1 MRKDYIA
8 DLQKYADANDAK
20 MDYTSI
26 SNSIHNDL
34 FRGHTLPRDV
44 QAWLDLMLD
53 DPFKHSYLIRYNIL
67 LLHHKSKLHHFL
79 SLYVMLYQVRVLS
92 HSDAESKA
100 KYFSVLDNVPADS
113 TTPHYV

>member
-1 MRKDYIA
+1 MRKDSIA

-44 QAWLDLMLD
+44 QAWLD
-53 DPFKHSYLIRYNIL
+53 P
-67 LLHHKSKLHHFL
+67 
-79 SLYVMLYQVRVLS
+79 
-92 HSDAESKA
+92 DA
-100 KYFSVLDNVPADS
+100 
-113 TTPHYV
+113 